1 MPDALDLPF
10 DEPASFFVVLL
21 LAILIG
27 PIVARWVRLPATVG
41 LVLVGTAVGPGGV
54 GLLEHDGSVALFG
67 GAGLLY
73 LVFLA
78 GLDLDRSSFR
88 QRRVAS
94 VVFSLSTTVLP
105 LALTTGAGLLLGLDL
120 GAAVLIASA
129 FTSHTLVTY
138 PVAQRFGLTDTRASV
153 IALGGTLV
161 STVVALLVLTVVAA
175 AHRGTLGL
183 SFWAGFVGGIAL
195 FFAAALTGLPRLASW
210 FFPGLGT
217 DRAVRYSFT
226 LALPFG
232 AALLAEVLGIEPI
245 IGAFVAGLALN
256 RYVSGDTLLRSCVFS
271 GILTERAAQ
280 RIPRLARETPAIGAA
295 VVVSIADIE
304 RAEPL
309 VEIASA
315 IAHRDRGGRAPPH
328 HPELRPAP
336 DEVVQLRDQL
346 TERVES
352 VALANGADLRSTV
365 RIDVTASAGMLHT
378 AIETDAS
385 SILLGWKG
393 FSARGSDYFFGE
405 DTDAIL
411 TLSPLPVLV
420 CRTAPRYPSR
430 IVVDLIQR
438 DLAPSARTT
447 AQLCV
452 EVAVRL
458 GKHIEVPVEIVSTV
472 PEEEVRAVV
481 GEDLP
486 CVLEHRSSLE
496 AIPVRTDAG
505 DVVVGGL
512 PPARAGLDRRAARLA
527 GALPGR
533 TVVMVAGR

>member
-232 AALLAEVLGIEPI
+232 AALLAEVLGIEP
-245 IGAFVAGLALN
+245 
-256 RYVSGDTLLRSCVFS
+256 RSS
-271 GILTERAAQ
+271 
-280 RIPRLARETPAIGAA
+280 
-295 VVVSIADIE
+295 
-304 RAEPL
+304 
-309 VEIASA
+309 
-315 IAHRDRGGRAPPH
+315 
-328 HPELRPAP
+328 
-336 DEVVQLRDQL
+336 
-346 TERVES
+346 
-352 VALANGADLRSTV
+352 
-365 RIDVTASAGMLHT
+365 
-378 AIETDAS
+378 
-385 SILLGWKG
+385 
-393 FSARGSDYFFGE
+393 
-405 DTDAIL
+405 
-411 TLSPLPVLV
+411 
-420 CRTAPRYPSR
+420 
-430 IVVDLIQR
+430 
-438 DLAPSARTT
+438 APS
-447 AQLCV
+447 
-452 EVAVRL
+452 
-458 GKHIEVPVEIVSTV
+458 S
-472 PEEEVRAVV
+472 
-481 GEDLP
+481 
-486 CVLEHRSSLE
+486 
-496 AIPVRTDAG
+496 
-505 DVVVGGL
+505 
-512 PPARAGLDRRAARLA
+512 PAWR
-527 GALPGR
+527 
-533 TVVMVAGR
+533 